1 MQTNYLSRSSVP
13 VIWDFDQ
20 IKFNWKELYS
30 YDQVTQDDQWDS
42 PATALKLQQ
51 EALYNSW
58 GIEKACTKH
67 YQSYVT
73 ELGFDPNEIFKL
85 IPGNNHSYN
94 FLKLGAGRILPWHLD
109 TYTYYIN
116 VNSIPSTDIPTVRR
130 LIVMMNDWSNGQV
143 LQYGDQTISHW
154 QAGDT
159 LTWSPQLWHGAA
171 NFGHNDLVVMIIN
184 YQIV

>member
-1 MQTNYLSRSSVP
+1 MQTNYLNKSSVP
-13 VIWDFDQ
+13 VIWDFNQ

-30 YDQVTQDDQWDS
+30 YDQVTPDDPWDS
-42 PATALKLQQ
+42 PATTLKLQQ

-58 GIEKACTKH
+58 GIEKTCTKH

-85 IPGNNHSYN
+85 IPGHNHSYN

-116 VNSIPSTDIPTVRR
+116 VNGIPSTDIPTVRR

-159 LTWSPQLWHGAA
+159 LTWSPHMWHGAA
-171 NFGHNDLVVMIIN
+171 NFGHDDLVVMIIN
-184 YQIV
+184 YQTV

>member
-1 MQTNYLSRSSVP
+1 MITNYLTKSKIP
-13 VIWDFDQ
+13 VIWDYHQ
-20 IKFNWKELYS
+20 IEFAWTELYS
-30 YDQVTQDDQWDS
+30 YDQVNPEDPWDS
-42 PATALKLQQ
+42 PATQLKLEQ

-73 ELGFDPNEIFKL
+73 RLDFDPRDIFDQL
-85 IPGNNHSYN
+85 PGHTHNYN

-109 TYTYYIN
+109 TYTYYIHTNN
-116 VNSIPSTDIPTVRR
+116 VPPEDIHKVRR
-130 LIVMMNDWSNGQV
+130 SIVLMQDWANGQV
-143 LQYGDQTISHW
+143 LQFDDQVISHW
-154 QAGDT
+154 SAGDT
-159 LTWSPQLWHGAA
+159 LTWSHDLWHGAG